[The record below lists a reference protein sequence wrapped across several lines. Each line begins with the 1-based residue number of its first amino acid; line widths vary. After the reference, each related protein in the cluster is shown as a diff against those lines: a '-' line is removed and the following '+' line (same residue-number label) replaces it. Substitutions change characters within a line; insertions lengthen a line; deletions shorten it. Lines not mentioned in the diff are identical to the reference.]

1 MFILISPPTLDTQQ
15 DYLKG
20 AADSMRAVAN
30 FIESC
35 NSKPTGCETKD
46 IITGVSSFMLSG
58 AFVIGAAF
66 PPLGAALTIVASIG
80 LLYSALA
87 LDHDFI
93 SKIDTTI
100 TPSTIQAAVDRALTS
115 FTANMDID
123 VINSFRD
130 FLQLDVN
137 NYIARIGS
145 IGHIAKM
152 EGANA
157 QPFIDQQVSAR
168 KEWYGLSAACGID
181 TCPHACS
188 VGQCLLHV
196 IAQVLLCTYG

>member
-1 MFILISPPTLDTQQ
+1 MFILISPPTFDTQQ

-20 AADSMRAVAN
+20 AGESMRAVAN
-30 FIESC
+30 LIESC
-35 NSKPTGCETKD
+35 NSKPTGCDKKD
-46 IITGVSSFMLSG
+46 IITGVSNFVISG

-66 PPLGAALTIVASIG
+66 PPLGAALTVVASIG

-137 NYIARIGS
+137 NYIQRIGS

-157 QPFIDQQVSAR
+157 QTYIDKQVSAS
-168 KEWYGLSAACGID
+168 KERYSLSAACGID

-188 VGQCLLHV
+188 VGQRFLHV
-196 IAQVLLCTYG
+196 TAQLRTYG